1 MGEYNMK
8 NILIA
13 ICWLASLGVLS
24 LHAESIN
31 GRNGGANLSA
41 ADLDQPDWGADRVL
55 PQDTSP
61 PRLFSALNFNAPLHH
76 AGQRPVTG
84 DSPFTPAGLSGNPQV
99 VAATPVLKHQPL
111 ILNSD
116 LINGPCCYEEGIQIL
131 VHEDAQHYVISF
143 DLASQQL
150 EGSFNQLQ
158 LWLNDDA
165 QPTLRFQGDQLIS
178 VDSAGA
184 VASFRDHQLLHVQL
198 WLDLPRQQLVLHIND
213 QLLYQGHHTLATLQS
228 LQFVMTIEGGA
239 TPEQVNPEALVALDN
254 IVVSNGSY
262 RYANLQTHVQGRTLD
277 NDQMGNAE
285 FVTTVNN
292 VSAHAAHDVVL
303 TQILPPGVSVAA
315 IDSDTLDCETDESR
329 VICRTPHIEAMN
341 QLEVRLT
348 LTVPADKSAEGL
360 TVIATSNTE
369 EIDNHDN
376 RATIRMGGSGS
387 LLLLVALLM
396 LWFMRPKSAQ
406 QP

>member
-1 MGEYNMK
+1 MGEHNMK

-24 LHAESIN
+24 LHAESMH
-31 GRNGGANLSA
+31 GRNGGTNLSA
-41 ADLDQPDWGADRVL
+41 ADLYRQDCCAAAVL
-55 PQDTSP
+55 PQDSSP
-61 PRLFSALNFNAPLHH
+61 PRVFSALNFNAPLHH
-76 AGQRPVTG
+76 AGQRPATG
-84 DSPFTPAGLSGNPQV
+84 DSLFMPAGLSGNPQV

-158 LWLNDDA
+158 LWLNDNA

-178 VDSAGA
+178 VDGVGA
-184 VASFRDHQLLHVQL
+184 VASFHDHQLLHVQL
-198 WLDLPRQQLVLHIND
+198 WLDLPQQQLILRIND
-213 QLLYQGHHTLATLQS
+213 QLLYQGNHTLATLQS

-262 RYANLQTHVQGRTLD
+262 RYANLQTHVQGRALE
-277 NDQMGNAE
+277 NGQMGNAE

-292 VSAHAAHDVVL
+292 ASAHAAHDVVL

-329 VICRTPHIEAMN
+329 VICRTTQIDAMD
-341 QLEVRLT
+341 QLQVHLT
-348 LTVPADKSAEGL
+348 LTVPAGKSAEGL
-360 TVIATSNTE
+360 TVIATSDTE

-376 RATIRMGGSGS
+376 QARVPMGGSGS

-396 LWFMRPKSAQ
+396 LWFMRSATARR
-406 QP
+406 

>member
-1 MGEYNMK
+1 MGKRIMK
-8 NILIA
+8 NVLIA

-24 LHAESIN
+24 LHAESIH
-31 GRNGGANLSA
+31 GRHGGTNLSA
-41 ADLDQPDWGADRVL
+41 ADLDQPDCCTDTTL
-55 PQDTSP
+55 PQDSSP
-61 PRLFSALNFNAPLHH
+61 PRLFSALNFNAPLHNPS
-76 AGQRPVTG
+76 QRPVTG

-99 VAATPVLKHQPL
+99 VAATPVLTHQPL

-143 DLASQQL
+143 DLASQKL

-165 QPTLRFQGDQLIS
+165 QPTLRFHGDQLIS
-178 VDSAGA
+178 VDGVGA
-184 VASFRDHQLLHVQL
+184 VASFRDNQLLHVQL
-198 WLDLPRQQLVLHIND
+198 WLDLLQQQLVLRIND
-213 QLLYQGHHTLATLQS
+213 QLLYRGNHTLATLQS
-228 LQFVMTIEGGA
+228 LQFVMTLEGGA

-262 RYANLQTHVQGRTLD
+262 RYANLQTHVQGRALD
-277 NDQMGNAE
+277 SGQTGNVE
-285 FVTTVNN
+285 FVTTLHN
-292 VSAHAAHDVVL
+292 VSAHAAHNVVL
-303 TQILPPGVSVAA
+303 TQILPPEVSVAA

-329 VICRTPHIEAMN
+329 VICRTTQIDALD
-341 QLEVRLT
+341 QLQVHLT
-348 LTVPADKSAEGL
+348 LTVPAGKSAEGL
-360 TVIATSNTE
+360 TVIATSDTE

-376 RATIRMGGSGS
+376 QARVPMGGSGS

-396 LWFMRPKSAQ
+396 LWFMRSAASRD
-406 QP
+406 